1 MLQYLTNETELLK
14 VSVAIKVKEILEG
27 SSVAQWCHVSSER
40 NQADVCSRGVASPEN
55 ILKNPRDQQKLW
67 CKGLKFLWN
76 STDTQEN
83 ESKIIKK
90 LPNTKEEIKRKCCF

>member
-1 MLQYLTNETELLK
+1 MLQYLTNETELK

-55 ILKNPRDQQKLW
+55 IFKNPRDQQKLW